1 MNLDRTRAVHDRA
14 LLFLLAGWAAFAVA
28 SVWLRPLWPVDE
40 TRYASVAWEMWLR
53 GDFLVPHING
63 EPYSHKPPLL
73 FWLIQLGW
81 ALFGVNDWWPRL
93 VAPLC
98 ALASVP
104 LLLRLGALLWPP
116 GCEASETRES
126 REARLLPVW
135 VLFGTLLFA
144 VFITLTM
151 FDLLLMLC
159 TMAAMVGV
167 LTLARG
173 ERLAGVLWLGAGIGL
188 GVLAK
193 GPVILLHVLP
203 AAVVAPWWSP
213 GAGEKPGRWYLDLLL
228 GVLLGA
234 ALALAWALPAAV
246 FGGEEYRRAIFWG
259 QTAGRVS
266 DSFAHRAPW
275 WHYLPLLPLILFP
288 WFVWPE
294 FWLGIKAILIKKQ
307 DGGTRFLACWLILTL
322 IGFSLVSGK
331 QAKYLVPFLPAFAL
345 LAGHALA
352 KVTAIAQGGTALA
365 RWWEMLPPAIGFLA
379 LPAFLVTLRSR
390 PAAMK
395 LPEWAAEI
403 PLWPI
408 VVLALAAPVLLLF
421 CRKPT
426 TVQVRV
432 LAFAMLAAVAVLGAG
447 VIPAFVPYSDPGPAA
462 RHLAALQEAKVPLA
476 HLGKYH
482 AQYNFAGRLRTRIE
496 ILDPPE
502 VKGWV
507 AAHPA
512 GQVIMSERMRHVGH
526 DARDDNAGNAA
537 PEYQAPFRGA
547 WVQVWRGAALLVAR
561 PELR

>member
-1 MNLDRTRAVHDRA
+1 MKQDRS
-14 LLFLLAGWAAFAVA
+14 LLVLLTGWALFSVA
-28 SVWLRPLWPVDE
+28 SIWLRPLWPVDE

-53 GDFLVPHING
+53 GDFVVPYING

-81 ALFGVNDWWPRL
+81 AVFGVNDWWPRL

-98 ALASVP
+98 ALAAIP
-104 LLLRLGALLWPP
+104 LTLRPGRLLWP
-116 GCEASETRES
+116 ED
-126 REARLLPVW
+126 REAQANAVW
-135 VLFGTLLFA
+135 VLSGTLLFA
-144 VFITLTM
+144 GFVTLVM

-159 TMAAMVGV
+159 TMAAMIGV
-167 LTLARG
+167 VTLAHGKRSSG
-173 ERLAGVLWLGAGIGL
+173 LLWLGAGIGL

-203 AAVVAPWWSP
+203 AAMVAPWWMP
-213 GAGEKPGRWYLDLLL
+213 ALRQRPGRWYLDLLL

-234 ALALAWALPAAV
+234 ALALAWALPAAY

-288 WFVWPE
+288 WFVWPR
-294 FWLGIKAILIKKQ
+294 FWKGLYEMRSARKPEGAK
-307 DGGTRFLACWLILTL
+307 FLAAWSILTL

-331 QAKYLVPFLPAFAL
+331 QAKYLVPMLPAFAL
-345 LAGHALA
+345 LAGYALSKA
-352 KVTAIAQGGTALA
+352 PPPAQGGTALA
-365 RWWEMLPPAIGFLA
+365 RWWEMLPPVIGFLA
-379 LPAFLVTLRSR
+379 FPAFLVTLRMR
-390 PAAMK
+390 PEAMK
-395 LPEWAAEI
+395 LPEWAGEI

-408 VVLALAAPVLLLF
+408 VALALAAPVLLLYS
-421 CRKPT
+421 RRQT
-426 TVQVRV
+426 ALQLRS
-432 LAFAMLAAVAVLGAG
+432 LAFAMLAAFAVLGAG
-447 VIPAFVPYSDPGPAA
+447 VIPAFVPYSDPAPAA

-482 AQYNFAGRLRTRIE
+482 AQYNFAGRLRTPIE
-496 ILDPPE
+496 ILDPQE
-502 VKGWV
+502 VKSWV

-512 GQVIMSERMRHVGH
+512 GQVIVIKRMRH
-526 DARDDNAGNAA
+526 AGLDPKAGA
-537 PEYQAPFRGA
+537 VPEYQAPFRGA

>member
-1 MNLDRTRAVHDRA
+1 LRRDPA
-14 LLFLLAGWAAFAVA
+14 LLALLAGWAVFAVA
-28 SVWLRPLWPVDE
+28 SIWLRPLWPVDE

-53 GDFLVPHING
+53 GDFLVPYING

-73 FWLIQLGW
+73 FWLMQLGW

-104 LLLRLGALLWPP
+104 LLLRLGRLLWP
-116 GCEASETRES
+116 EA
-126 REARLLPVW
+126 REAHTLSVW

-144 VFITLTM
+144 GFITLTM

-159 TMAAMVGV
+159 TMAGMIGV
-167 LTLARG
+167 LNLSHQ
-173 ERLAGVLWLGAGIGL
+173 ERIPGLLWLGAGIGL
-188 GVLAK
+188 GALAK
-193 GPVILLHVLP
+193 GPVILLHLLP
-203 AAVVAPWWSP
+203 AALVAPWWAP
-213 GAGEKPGRWYLDLLL
+213 AAKERPGRWYLDLLL

-234 ALALAWALPAAV
+234 VLALAWALPAAI

-266 DSFAHRAPW
+266 DSFAHRAPLW
-275 WHYLPLLPLILFP
+275 YYLPQLPIILFP
-288 WFVWPE
+288 WFIWPK
-294 FWLGIKAILIKKQ
+294 FWIGVKAVFLKSQ
-307 DGGTRFLACWLILTL
+307 DHGARFLAAWLLLTL

-345 LAGHALA
+345 LAGRALEKVQALA
-352 KVTAIAQGGTALA
+352 PGRTALA
-365 RWWEMLPPAIGFLA
+365 RWWKMLPPVIGFLA
-379 LPAFLVTLRSR
+379 LPAFLGYLRSR
-390 PAAMK
+390 PEALK

-408 VVLALAAPVLLLF
+408 AALALAAPVLLF
-421 CRKPT
+421 FARQT
-426 TVQVRV
+426 VAVQVRAFSFAV
-432 LAFAMLAAVAVLGAG
+432 LAAAAVVGVG

-462 RHLAALQEAKVPLA
+462 RYLAALQEAKVPLA

-482 AQYNFAGRLRTRIE
+482 AQYNFAGRLRAPIE
-496 ILDPPE
+496 ILELPE
-502 VKGWV
+502 LKAWV
-507 AAHPA
+507 AAHPS
-512 GQVIMSERMRHVGH
+512 GQVITVERLRHVAHG
-526 DARDDNAGNAA
+526 ATGNAA

-547 WVQVWRGAALLVAR
+547 WVQVWRGAALLVER

>member
-1 MNLDRTRAVHDRA
+1 MKNDKA
-14 LLFLLAGWAAFAVA
+14 LWLLLAGWAAFAVA

-73 FWLIQLGW
+73 FWLIQAGW

-98 ALASVP
+98 ALGAVP
-104 LLLRLGALLWPP
+104 LLFRLEKLLWN
-116 GCEASETRES
+116 EKQTTHS
-126 REARLLPVW
+126 W

-144 VFITLTM
+144 GFVTLVM

-159 TMAAMVGV
+159 ALVAMIGV
-167 LTLARG
+167 VELSRG
-173 ERLAGVLWLGAGIGL
+173 EVNGGKFKGVLWLGAGIGL

-203 AAVVAPWWSP
+203 AAVVAPWWAP
-213 GAGEKPGRWYLDLLL
+213 QLKGRLVRWYVDLLL

-234 ALALAWALPAAV
+234 AIALAWALPAAV
-246 FGGEEYRRAIFWG
+246 AGGEAYRNAIFWG

-266 DSFAHRAPW
+266 DSFAHRAAW

-288 WFVWPE
+288 WFVWPR
-294 FWLGIKAILIKKQ
+294 FWKGISVKDEGQK
-307 DGGTRFLACWLILTL
+307 FLLAWLVLTV

-331 QAKYLVPFLPAFAL
+331 QAKYLVPMLPAFAL
-345 LAGHALA
+345 LVSHVLA
-352 KVTAIAQGGTALA
+352 TAKYSA
-365 RWWEMLPPAIGFLA
+365 RWWEMLAPALGFLA
-379 LPAFLVTLRSR
+379 LPAFLLYLRSR
-390 PAAMK
+390 PEGMK

-408 VVLALAAPVLLLF
+408 ALLVLAAPILLF
-421 CRKPT
+421 FSKKPIAT
-426 TVQVRV
+426 QVRA
-432 LAFAMLAAVAVLGAG
+432 LAFAMLAAFAVVGAG

-482 AQYNFAGRLRTRIE
+482 ATYNFVGRLRTPID
-496 ILDPPE
+496 ILDGPE
-502 VKGWV
+502 LKAWV

-512 GQVIMSERMRHVGH
+512 GQVITVERSRH
-526 DARDDNAGNAA
+526 AA
-537 PEYQAPFRGA
+537 PGAAPDYQAPFRGA
-547 WVQVWRGAALLVAR
+547 WLQVWRGATLLVAR

>member
-1 MNLDRTRAVHDRA
+1 MHDRA

-159 TMAAMVGV
+159 TMAGMIGV
-167 LTLARG
+167 LTLAQGSR
-173 ERLAGVLWLGAGIGL
+173 RAGILWLGAGIGL

-203 AAVVAPWWSP
+203 AALVAPWWAP
-213 GAGEKPGRWYLDLLL
+213 ATREKPGRWYLDLLL
-228 GVLLGA
+228 GVVLGA
-234 ALALAWALPAAV
+234 ALALAWALPAAI

-266 DSFAHRAPW
+266 DSFAHRAPLW
-275 WHYLPLLPLILFP
+275 YYLPLLPLILFP
-288 WFVWPE
+288 WFVWPK
-294 FWLGIKAILIKKQ
+294 FWFGIEAIFSKNQ
-307 DGGTRFLACWLILTL
+307 DHGARFLAAWLLLTL

-352 KVTAIAQGGTALA
+352 KAPALEQGRTALA
-365 RWWEMLPPAIGFLA
+365 RWWEMLPPVLGFLA
-379 LPAFLVTLRSR
+379 LPAFLAYLRSR
-390 PAAMK
+390 PEVLK

-408 VVLALAAPVLLLF
+408 VALALAAPVLLF
-421 CRKPT
+421 FARQT
-426 TVQVRV
+426 TAMQVRA
-432 LAFAMLAAVAVLGAG
+432 LAFAVLAAAAVVGAG

-462 RHLAALQEAKVPLA
+462 RHLAGLQAAKVPLA

-482 AQYNFAGRLRTRIE
+482 AQYNFVGRLRAPIE
-496 ILDPPE
+496 ILEPPE
-502 VKGWV
+502 LKAWV
-507 AAHPA
+507 AVHPS
-512 GQVIMSERMRHVGH
+512 GQIITVERQRHDG
-526 DARDDNAGNAA
+526 AA
-537 PEYQAPFRGA
+537 TAEGGPEYQAPFRGA
-547 WVQVWRGAALLVAR
+547 WVQVWRGAALLVER